1 MTNRLEKQA
10 HKKIDPCMH
19 CCLIYGKVSVNF
31 GGKIITFQQTVLE
44 QFDIHMKK

>member
-10 HKKIDPCMH
+10 HNRSMYALLPN
-19 CCLIYGKVSVNF
+19 LWQVSVNF